1 MRFFITLTF
10 VFFNILINSH
20 SEKIINSNKFI
31 IDSLLNNFS
40 IDITDKIKENNFDN
54 VAFLES
60 EVRPEYFFEYI
71 ILKTHNSLNIES
83 NSSKIL
89 KIKLFINDFSI
100 DYNNLNNGKIERQ
113 INLEITSF
121 LIEQDGS
128 RKVFT
133 HQTRKYKD
141 TLDNIEPQD
150 IEDPNYAFTKGKFP
164 ARKKTLFEE
173 IIEPA
178 IIISTS
184 IISVVLF
191 FSVRSK

>member
-133 HQTRKYKD
+133 HQTRK
-141 TLDNIEPQD
+141 
-150 IEDPNYAFTKGKFP
+150 
-164 ARKKTLFEE
+164 
-173 IIEPA
+173 
-178 IIISTS
+178 
-184 IISVVLF
+184 
-191 FSVRSK
+191 